1 MEFESLEELEER
13 LDDEIERVQRMTE
26 DFETWA
32 NQQREKIN
40 NQAKRQILQGDV
52 NISDFR
58 FIVSA
63 MENINKQSPE
73 TIEYLVTTFQQLSQS

>member
-26 DFETWA
+26 DFEAWA